1 MGRFLCAL
9 QSVLTVV
16 ARSCAFPQPTSV
28 FFCWAVSLFCCEG
41 ELQNT
46 AESFDEETDIDRDN
60 NNALLKG
67 QISFPT
73 ENLSDADGVRH

>member
-16 ARSCAFPQPTSV
+16 ARSCA